1 MATNFYKIG
10 SSYYRADTGAKIL
23 NLTELQNL
31 AKAGGKEIP
40 PPTQPSTSS
49 IVQNPSSTPNIV
61 KTSSPVTASPSTS
74 SSTTKKATLYGPNNQ
89 AQVVD
94 VGSALASQ
102 LQSQG
107 WGLYPGSYKPPVSQ
121 TQPTAQPA
129 RQTSPPSTYSPAPSP
144 SSPVTS
150 RDAINN
156 LYQKYFNRNAT
167 EAEINNW
174 QKEPISSLDNFLR
187 QEQVRYGV
195 APQSSTPAQ
204 TSGTSGNIP
213 WDTATARQKLAAKYG
228 ADVVNQLDDNQVK
241 YLGMGLQASEL
252 MAANDQKLNL
262 ADTTTKSMEAFL
274 TSAAAYIDPR
284 YQDQWNIDKTEALNA
299 YAQITN
305 DAEYLRQTTEASQ
318 KQEQEN
324 LQAQIAEAGL
334 ARSGLR
340 RKAEEQLKTQQQGV
354 VSSQRRQL
362 QQKITDLGLAMEK
375 AYGAQGAAVIPGYTP
390 IGIKYGSA
398 TEARNANIMNMA
410 QNIAALPQ
418 LNVPAAP
425 TLK

>member
-31 AKAGGKEIP
+31 AKAGGKEISP
-40 PPTQPSTSS
+40 PAQPSTSS
-49 IVQNPSSTPNIV
+49 VVKIPSSTPNIV
-61 KTSSPVTASPSTS
+61 KTSSPVAASPSTS

-89 AQVVD
+89 TQVVD
-94 VGSALASQ
+94 VGSALASK

-107 WGLYPGSYKPPVSQ
+107 WGLYPGSYRPPVTS
-121 TQPTAQPA
+121 TQPTTQPKTQPTTQLVQ
-129 RQTSPPSTYSPAPSP
+129 QTPAP

-174 QKEPISSLDNFLR
+174 QKEPISNLDNFLR

-195 APQSSTPAQ
+195 APQSSTIPKAGGV
-204 TSGTSGNIP
+204 SGDVP

-252 MAANDQKLNL
+252 IAANDQKLNL

-284 YQDQWNIDKTEALNA
+284 YQDQWNIDKTEALNT

-375 AYGAQGAAVIPGYTP
+375 AYGAKGASVIPGYTP